1 MGCFNQ
7 KCELYFTSINCQ
19 IQFLYQIVVFILLV
33 ERFDKMYRL
42 DNPICFPQIQFLD
55 HIVVPVYR
63 TLADL
68 HPAAEEP
75 YQVTIVFASSSDV
88 LLFS

>member
-1 MGCFNQ
+1 M
-7 KCELYFTSINCQ
+7 YF
-19 IQFLYQIVVFILLV
+19 V
-33 ERFDKMYRL
+33 EGFDKMNRVDL
-42 DNPICFPQIQFLD
+42 TEQLNLFPQIQFLD

-75 YQVTIVFASSSDV
+75 YQVTTVF
-88 LLFS
+88 